1 MKIVLQVVTVL
12 GFLFLGGKKVLKC
25 FAIGAI
31 FRVRIRIEPPNLPVC
46 FGLWAGLGRLSL
58 MCGCDW
64 NMGRD
69 RV

>member
-46 FGLWAGLGRLSL
+46 FELWAGLGR
-58 MCGCDW
+58 
-64 NMGRD
+64 
-69 RV
+69 